1 MLLIRKSM
9 YTDQQDEIVV
19 ARFNED
25 LSWLDQH
32 RGNRKVTV
40 YNKGPNEYP
49 GAIPLPNVGM
59 EAHTYLWHI
68 VNRYDTLAPRTV
80 FVMGSAVSREDRRW
94 MLKELFS
101 KLDTHDKS
109 EISINCSPVDDLKK
123 VIYDF
128 TLDEIEKSTKENT
141 DVVNIK
147 KLDPSPERPFGK
159 WYETNFGDFVSDK
172 ICYCPNFAVTR
183 DDIRRKPKEYYK
195 HLLDKYFS
203 EDFKNPEVGH
213 YFERAWYAVFYS

>member
-1 MLLIRKSM
+1 M

-25 LSWLDQH
+25 LSWLDQQ

-49 GAIPLPNVGM
+49 GATKLPNVGN
-59 EAHTYLWHI
+59 ESHTYLWHI
-68 VNRYDTLAPRTV
+68 VNNYDNLAPRTV
-80 FVMGSAVSREDRRW
+80 FIMGSAVSREDRRW
-94 MLKELFS
+94 ILENLFS

-109 EISINCSPVDDLKK
+109 EFGVTCNDVEDLKTNTYYFK
-123 VIYDF
+123 
-128 TLDEIEKSTKENT
+128 LDEIEKTTKENT
-141 DVVNIK
+141 DIINEK
-147 KLDPSPERPFGK
+147 KLEPSPERPFGQ
-159 WYETNFGDFVSDK
+159 WYETNFGNFKSDK
-172 ICYCPNFAVTR
+172 ICYVPNFAVTR

-195 HLLDKYFS
+195 HLLDKYLS
-203 EDFKNPEVGH
+203 NSIHPEVGH